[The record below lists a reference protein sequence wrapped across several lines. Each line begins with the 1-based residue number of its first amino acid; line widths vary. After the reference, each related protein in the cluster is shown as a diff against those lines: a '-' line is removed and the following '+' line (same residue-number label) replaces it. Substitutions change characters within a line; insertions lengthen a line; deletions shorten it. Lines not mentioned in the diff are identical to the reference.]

1 MIGRKGPGLRLIA
14 AGPALALVVAACS
27 AAAGAGGS
35 GLTYG
40 PTPSL
45 PASPA
50 MNMGPAATGSTA
62 SAAPAASAPTRP
74 APSTLGGGAATS
86 SPLHISAQNIAFDTN
101 HLEAPAGQAFVLEF
115 DNNDPGIPHNIEIK
129 DANGTSVFKG
139 QIINGPAKVSYQVRA
154 LAAGSYTF
162 VCDVHP
168 NMTGTLAA
176 M

>member
-1 MIGRKGPGLRLIA
+1 MMGWNRPGLRLIA

-27 AAAGAGGS
+27 AAAGAREPGP
-35 GLTYG
+35 TYG
-40 PTPSL
+40 PTPS
-45 PASPA
+45 PSVSPS
-50 MNMGPAATGSTA
+50 MNMGPAAGGPTA
-62 SAAPAASAPTRP
+62 GAPAASAPGLSK
-74 APSTLGGGAATS
+74 PSTLGGGGGATGS
-86 SPLHISAQNIAFDTN
+86 ALHISAQNIAFNTN

-115 DNNDPGIPHNIEIK
+115 DNNDPGIPHNVEIK

-139 QIINGPAKVSYQVRA
+139 QIITGPATTSYQVPA

-176 M
+176 Q